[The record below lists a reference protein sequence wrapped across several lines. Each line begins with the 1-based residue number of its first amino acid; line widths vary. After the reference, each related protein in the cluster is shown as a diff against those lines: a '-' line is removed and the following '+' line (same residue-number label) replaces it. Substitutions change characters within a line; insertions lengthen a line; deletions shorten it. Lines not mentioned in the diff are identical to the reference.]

1 MLGVF
6 TLEQFHRVQW
16 KGVGCGGRVE
26 DCVGDKEVQRI
37 ECRYGNK
44 GTVV

>member
-16 KGVGCGGRVE
+16 KGVGCEGRVE
-26 DCVGDKEVQRI
+26 DSVGGKEVQRI
-37 ECRYGNK
+37 ECCYGNE